1 MRRPYVARHGVTTE
15 SVRRRDYV
23 DLRRALE
30 VLRVRG
36 EHDLADVLITAS
48 LNRAGAETQAVLA

>member
-1 MRRPYVARHGVTTE
+1 VARHGVTTE